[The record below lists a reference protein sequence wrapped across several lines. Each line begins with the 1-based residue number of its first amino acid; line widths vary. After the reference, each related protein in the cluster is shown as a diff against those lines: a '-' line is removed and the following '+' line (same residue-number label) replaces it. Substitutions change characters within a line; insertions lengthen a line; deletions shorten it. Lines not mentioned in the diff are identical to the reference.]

1 VRAVFGLPL
10 PVLRLRNAAR
20 ILNRKRP
27 GTVLMSFVLSA
38 LIMAGLLPL
47 SLALWANRGTSLL
60 HALIWA
66 LVAWLSFGL
75 AFLCD
80 DLERAG
86 MQPGRYCAV
95 CLTGCAGVAV
105 LGARRP
111 HVFAWSF
118 VVLGLFAVMVLPLME
133 TQFIGT
139 HPVDGLRILF
149 MAGTIAVGI
158 LNYLPT
164 RLAPAALLLMLIGAG
179 EITLLYAPTPWPGF
193 GAGMVF
199 DLLLST
205 VPWLTWIC
213 LARRAADRSDFDR
226 LWLNFRDRWGL
237 VWSQRVREQFDR
249 AAQHAGWPVKLAW
262 HGLTQEKDEAPAAD
276 QVKFVEMLQ
285 KTLQRFLAAN

>member
-1 VRAVFGLPL
+1 
-10 PVLRLRNAAR
+10 
-20 ILNRKRP
+20 
-27 GTVLMSFVLSA
+27 MSFVLSA
-38 LIMAGLLPL
+38 LIVAGLLPL

-60 HALIWA
+60 HALIWI

-111 HVFAWSF
+111 HVFAWNF
-118 VVLGLFAVMVLPLME
+118 VVLGLFTVMVLPLME

-139 HPVDGLRILF
+139 YPVDGLRILF
-149 MAGTIAVGI
+149 MAGTIAVGS

-179 EITLLYAPTPWPGF
+179 EMTRLYAPALWPDF
-193 GAGMVF
+193 GAGMVLA
-199 DLLLST
+199 LLLSS
-205 VPWLTWIC
+205 VPWLAWIC
-213 LARRAADRSDFDR
+213 LAGRAADRSDFDR
-226 LWLNFRDRWGL
+226 LWLSFRDRWGL
-237 VWSQRVREQFDR
+237 VWGQRVREQFNN
-249 AAQHAGWPVKLAW
+249 AAQNAGWPVKLAW
-262 HGLTQEKDEAPAAD
+262 HGLTHEKDESPAAD
-276 QVKFVEMLQ
+276 QEKFVEMLQ
-285 KTLQRFLAAN
+285 KTLQRFLAAD

>member
-1 VRAVFGLPL
+1 
-10 PVLRLRNAAR
+10 
-20 ILNRKRP
+20 
-27 GTVLMSFVLSA
+27 MSSVLSA
-38 LIMAGLLPL
+38 LIVAGLLPL
-47 SLALWANRGTSLL
+47 SLALWTNRGTSLL

-111 HVFAWSF
+111 HVFAWNF
-118 VVLGLFAVMVLPLME
+118 VVLGLFTVMVLPLME

-139 HPVDGLRILF
+139 YPIDGLRILF
-149 MAGTIAVGI
+149 MAGTIAVGS

-164 RLAPAALLLMLIGAG
+164 RLGPAALLLMLIGAG
-179 EITLLYAPTPWPGF
+179 EMTRLYAPALWPGF

-199 DLLLST
+199 DLLLSS
-205 VPWLTWIC
+205 VPWLAWIC
-213 LARRAADRSDFDR
+213 LAWRAADRSDFDS
-226 LWLNFRDRWGL
+226 LWLKFRDQWGL
-237 VWSQRVREQFDR
+237 VWGQRVREQFNN
-249 AAQHAGWPVKLAW
+249 AAQNAGWPVKLAW
-262 HGLTQEKDEAPAAD
+262 HGLTQVKDESLAAD
-276 QVKFVEMLQ
+276 QEKFVEMLR
-285 KTLQRFLAAN
+285 KTLQRFLAAD